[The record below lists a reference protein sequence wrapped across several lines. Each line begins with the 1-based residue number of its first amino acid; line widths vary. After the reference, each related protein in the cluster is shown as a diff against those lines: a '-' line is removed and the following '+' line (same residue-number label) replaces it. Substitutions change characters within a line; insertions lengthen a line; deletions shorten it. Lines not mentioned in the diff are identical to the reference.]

1 MNRVSKKDRQVVEY
15 LHDNIRSDFLDKIM
29 PKISATANLGIIW
42 ILIACIMAL
51 SPKYKKTGGVLI
63 KALLVSTFVCNAVL
77 KPLVDRVRPF
87 DADERVESRIKEPK
101 DPSFPSGH
109 TMASF
114 VAAMVIFCANPILG
128 IAAFALATLIA
139 LSRLYLLVHYPS
151 DIIIGSW
158 LGAVIG
164 VFSVFKFGKK
174 D

>member
-1 MNRVSKKDRQVVEY
+1 
-15 LHDNIRSDFLDKIM
+15 M

-51 SPKYKKTGGVLI
+51 SPKYKKTGGILI

-87 DADERVESRIKEPK
+87 DADDRVESRIKEPK
-101 DPSFPSGH
+101 
-109 TMASF
+109 
-114 VAAMVIFCANPILG
+114 AAMVIFCANPILG